1 MNSLSRLSKLVAP
14 GLALLLAS
22 CAVNPATGERMF
34 SLVSESQEIEM
45 GRESHPAI
53 VGSMGLYED
62 EEVQEYFDEL
72 GRRMAA
78 ISERPQLPWEFT
90 VLDDPLINAFAL
102 PGGFVY
108 VTRGIMVYMRSEAE
122 LVGVLGHE
130 IGHVTARHSVEQIS
144 RQQLLQVGAGV
155 GMILSPQVRANA
167 AAVSQALQLVTLK
180 FGRDDE
186 MQSDDLG
193 LRYMT
198 ALGYDPYHHAS
209 VFSMLGSV
217 TSGGGDQIPEWLSTH
232 PNPENREGRILEAIH
247 AREAAGEDFSD
258 AIVGR
263 DGFMR
268 ILDGMVFGENPREGF
283 FDGAVFH
290 HPDLRFR
297 LEFPAGWRTQ
307 NTKQNVAAIS
317 PEQDAVVVLSLAE
330 TNDPGAALSEF
341 LGAEGIEAGQPS
353 SEPINGLP
361 AARADFRVE
370 TGQGPLR
377 GQIAYVKWEDLT
389 YELLGYAPESVYSSR
404 ASRLTA
410 TLGSFGEETDPEVL
424 SVTPD
429 RVEIVTLPSAMTAGE
444 FLTRYPSVVDD
455 EVVLSLNRVAES
467 ERLPAGSPM
476 KRVVN

>member
-1 MNSLSRLSKLVAP
+1 MNVIGRLSKLATPGVA
-14 GLALLLAS
+14 LFLAS

-34 SLVSESQEIEM
+34 SLVSESQEIQM
-45 GRESHPAI
+45 GRESHPSI

-62 EEVQEYFDEL
+62 EEVQAYFDEL
-72 GRRMAA
+72 GQRMAA
-78 ISERPQLPWEFT
+78 ISERPELPWEFT

-102 PGGFVY
+102 PGGFIY
-108 VTRGIMVYMRSEAE
+108 MTRGIMVYMRSEAE
-122 LVGVLGHE
+122 FVGVLGHE

-167 AAVSQALQLVTLK
+167 ALVGQTLQLVTLK

-209 VFSMLGSV
+209 VFSMLGTV
-217 TSGGGDQIPEWLSTH
+217 TSGAGEEIPEWFSTH
-232 PNPENREGRILEAIH
+232 PNPENREGRILEEIR

-263 DGFMR
+263 DRFMR
-268 ILDGMVFGENPREGF
+268 ILDGMVFGANPREGF
-283 FDGAVFH
+283 FDEGVFH

-317 PEQDAVVVLSLAE
+317 SEQDAVLVLSMAE
-330 TNDPGAALSEF
+330 NNDPAGALSDF

-361 AARADFRVE
+361 AARAEFRVDTE
-370 TGQGPLR
+370 QGPLR
-377 GQIAYVKWEDLT
+377 GQVAYIKWGDLT

-404 ASRLTA
+404 ASRMTA
-410 TLGSFGEETDPEVL
+410 TIGSFREETDPEIL

-429 RVEIVTLPSAMTAGE
+429 RLEIVTLPSAMTAEE
-444 FLTRYPSVVDD
+444 FLRRYPSVVDD
-455 EVVLSLNRVAES
+455 ETVLNLNRVGES
-467 ERLPAGSPM
+467 ERLSAGTPM

>member
-1 MNSLSRLSKLVAP
+1 
-14 GLALLLAS
+14 
-22 CAVNPATGERMF
+22 
-34 SLVSESQEIEM
+34 
-45 GRESHPAI
+45 
-53 VGSMGLYED
+53 
-62 EEVQEYFDEL
+62 
-72 GRRMAA
+72 
-78 ISERPQLPWEFT
+78 
-90 VLDDPLINAFAL
+90 
-102 PGGFVY
+102 
-108 VTRGIMVYMRSEAE
+108 MVYMRSEAE

-167 AAVSQALQLVTLK
+167 ELVGQTLQLVTLK

-198 ALGYDPYHHAS
+198 AMGYDPYHHAS
-209 VFSMLGSV
+209 VFSMLGTV
-217 TSGGGDQIPEWLSTH
+217 TSGGGDQIPEWFSTH

-247 AREAAGEDFSD
+247 AREAAGEDFSE
-258 AIVGR
+258 AVVGR
-263 DGFMR
+263 DRFME
-268 ILDGMVFGENPREGF
+268 ILDGMVFGANPREGF
-283 FDGAVFH
+283 FDEAVFH

-317 PEQDAVVVLSLAE
+317 PEQDAVIVLSVAE
-330 TNDPGAALSEF
+330 TNDPGGALSEF
-341 LGAEGIEAGQPS
+341 LGAEGMEAGQPS

-361 AARADFRVE
+361 AARAEFRVQTE
-370 TGQGPLR
+370 QGPLR
-377 GQIAYVKWEDLT
+377 GQIAYVQWGELT

-404 ASRLTA
+404 SSRLSA
-410 TLGSFGEETDPEVL
+410 TLGSFREETDPEVL